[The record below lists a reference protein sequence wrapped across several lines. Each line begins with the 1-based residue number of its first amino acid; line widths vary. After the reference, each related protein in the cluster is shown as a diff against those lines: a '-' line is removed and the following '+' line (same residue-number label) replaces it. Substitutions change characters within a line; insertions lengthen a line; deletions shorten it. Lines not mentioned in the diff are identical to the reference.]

1 LSFEKAVG
9 LEFLFFIIIRTFM
22 IIENRYINSILLCI
36 FKHHYSMPMACYF
49 LFSNEESPLK
59 IHDLEQII
67 LPQVYL

>member
-36 FKHHYSMPMACYF
+36 FKHHYSMPM
-49 LFSNEESPLK
+49 
-59 IHDLEQII
+59 
-67 LPQVYL
+67 